1 MAAMTFDDV
10 MAQLEQNGSEQTRKT
25 YSRHGIRMPMF
36 GVSYAVL
43 GKLKKQIKRDQ
54 ALAEA
59 LWATGNHDA
68 RILALMI
75 ADPARTTPALLN
87 TWIRDLSNYGIA
99 DVFGSFAATVPGVQP
114 LANQWI
120 DADHEW
126 IEAAGWNVLAVLCG
140 QPDAITDA
148 DCLAYLARIEREIA
162 GAKNRVRYSMNQ
174 VVINIGVRGGDME
187 RAACETAARIGVVHV
202 DHGLTGCKTPDA
214 ISYIRKTL
222 DHRAKK
228 AKA

>member
-1 MAAMTFDDV
+1 MATMTYDEV
-10 MAQLEQNGSEQTRKT
+10 IAQLEAWGSEQTRKT
-25 YSRHGIRMPMF
+25 YGRHGITMPMF
-36 GVSYAVL
+36 GVSYSNL
-43 GKLKKQIKRDQ
+43 GTLKKRIKRDQ

-59 LWATGNHDA
+59 LWASGNHDA
-68 RILALMI
+68 RIFALMI
-75 ADPARTTPALLN
+75 ADPSKATPDLLN
-87 TWIRDLSNYGIA
+87 AWIKDLTNYGIA
-99 DVFGSFAATVPGVQP
+99 GGFGDFAATVPGARA
-114 LANQWI
+114 LADQWI

-126 IEAAGWNVLAVLCG
+126 IETAGWNVLAILCG
-140 QPDAITDA
+140 QSAIISDD
-148 DCLAYLARIEREIA
+148 DCRGYLARIEREIA

-174 VVINIGVRGGDME
+174 VVINIGVRGGDLE

-222 DHRAKK
+222 EHRAKK

>member
-1 MAAMTFDDV
+1 MAAMTLEQAV
-10 MAQLEQNGSEQTRKT
+10 AQLEQSGSEQTRKT
-25 YSRHGIRMPMF
+25 YGRHGIVMPMF
-36 GVSYAVL
+36 GVSYAAL

-54 ALAEA
+54 ALAEG

-68 RILALMI
+68 RVLALMI
-75 ADPARTTPALLN
+75 ADPARTTPDLLQ
-87 TWIRDLSNYGIA
+87 TWVHELTNYVITDA
-99 DVFGSFAATVPGVQP
+99 FSAFAAQVSTIRP
-114 LANQWI
+114 LAEAWI

-140 QPDAITDA
+140 QPDALSDA
-148 DCLAYLARIEREIA
+148 DCLAYLARIERDIA

-174 VVINIGVRGGDME
+174 VVINIGVRGGDLE
-187 RAACETAARIGVVHV
+187 RAACDTAARIGVVHV

-214 ISYIRKTL
+214 LSYIRKTL
-222 DHRAKK
+222 DYRAKK